1 MDQKQES
8 QDKSKGIIALVI
20 AIIGIIV
27 LFKVSAILGGIV
39 YLISFGFSL
48 YVLKSKVDY
57 SATFSIM
64 YFLKNIKK
72 DNFWTEGI
80 FTIIVALIPLI
91 VCIAIYRWI
100 VVDTVR
106 EVNSIYNNL

>member
-1 MDQKQES
+1 MDKKQEG

-20 AIIGIIV
+20 AIIGILV
-27 LFKVSAILGGIV
+27 LFKVSAILGGLV

-64 YFLKNIKK
+64 YFTTLSKSSC
-72 DNFWTEGI
+72 FAMRWR
-80 FTIIVALIPLI
+80 FTIS
-91 VCIAIYRWI
+91 RET
-100 VVDTVR
+100 TV
-106 EVNSIYNNL
+106 